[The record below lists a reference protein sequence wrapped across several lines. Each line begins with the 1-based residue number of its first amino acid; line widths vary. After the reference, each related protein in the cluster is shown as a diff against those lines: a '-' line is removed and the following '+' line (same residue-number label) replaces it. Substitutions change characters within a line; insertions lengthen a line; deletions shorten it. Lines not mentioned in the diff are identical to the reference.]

1 MRRLTAP
8 AADGVQVAPDAP
20 DAPDEARRIAVAAS
34 GGRDSTAL
42 LHATARAGRGA
53 GIEVLAL
60 HVHHGLQPQADAWW
74 RHLRAQ
80 CARWARNGLP
90 VRFVGSRL
98 AGGPGA
104 GDSVEAWARRER
116 YAALAAMARREGV
129 HAVLLAHHRRDQAE
143 TVLLQALRGAGPAGL
158 SAMPRE
164 IVRGGVH
171 WIRPWL
177 GLPRESI
184 EHYVRQHRLRWVDDP
199 SNDDPRYA
207 RNRLRLKVWPA
218 FAGAF
223 EQLEPLLCAVARR
236 AQETQACCEEL
247 AALDA
252 AAAVLSD
259 GALLL
264 APWLELSPAR
274 RANLLRYWARRWSAV
289 GLPETLLHRLM
300 HELPVARSGLR
311 WPAPGGELQLRRGH
325 LRWHP
330 RAAGGAPLASPC
342 PP

>member
-8 AADGVQVAPDAP
+8 AAEGVGSAPQVV
-20 DAPDEARRIAVAAS
+20 RRVAVAAS

-42 LHATARAGRGA
+42 LHATARAAREDGC
-53 GIEVLAL
+53 EVLAL

-74 RHLRAQ
+74 RHLRSQ
-80 CARWARNGLP
+80 CARWRRSGLP
-90 VRFVGSRL
+90 IRFVASRL
-98 AGGPGA
+98 AGAPGP

-116 YAALAAMARREGV
+116 YAALAAMAQREGV
-129 HAVLLAHHRRDQAE
+129 DVVLLAHHRRDQAE

-164 IVRGGVH
+164 IVRGGVR

-177 GLPRESI
+177 GRPREAI
-184 EHYVRQHRLRWVDDP
+184 EHYVRHHRLRWVDDP

-207 RNRLRLKVWPA
+207 RNRLRLQVWPA

-223 EQLEPLLCAVARR
+223 EHLEPALCALARR
-236 AQETQACCEEL
+236 AQEAQACCAEL

-252 AAAVLSD
+252 TATVLSD
-259 GALLL
+259 GALHL
-264 APWLELSPAR
+264 APWLDLSPAR
-274 RANLLRYWARRWSAV
+274 RANLLRHWSRDWSAV

-300 HELPVARSGLR
+300 LELPAARNGLR
-311 WPAPGGELQLRRGH
+311 WPAPGGALQLRRGH
-325 LRWHP
+325 LVWVP
-330 RAAGGAPLASPC
+330 QAVGGTS
-342 PP
+342 